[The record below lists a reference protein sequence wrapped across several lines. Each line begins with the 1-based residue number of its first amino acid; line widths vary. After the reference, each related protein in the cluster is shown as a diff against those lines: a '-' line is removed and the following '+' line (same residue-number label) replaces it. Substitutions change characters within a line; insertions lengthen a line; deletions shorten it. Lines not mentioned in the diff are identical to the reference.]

1 MAEKPEDS
9 ILSGDQKLIDE
20 KEELINRLL
29 SLINLAFSQVGKRNE
44 DYLVLQQIHETK
56 MKITRKDLN
65 WSFYDSNDYLINKIL
80 KFVNAINSTKE
91 WNHEDNIGMFTE
103 IRKNMIVLREHNPH
117 WYIDKNSVESHNPF
131 LCHGCR
137 KLKEEKRKKHLK

>member
-1 MAEKPEDS
+1 MAEKLEDS
-9 ILSGDQKLIDE
+9 ILSSDQKLIDE

-29 SLINLAFSQVGKRNE
+29 CLINLTFSQVGKRNE
-44 DYLVLQQIHETK
+44 DHLVLQQIHETK
-56 MKITRKDLN
+56 LKITKIDPS

-80 KFVNAINSTKE
+80 KYVNAIKGNKE
-91 WNHEDNIGMFTE
+91 WNHGDNIETFTE
-103 IRKNMIVLREHNPH
+103 IRKNMVVLKEHNLH

-137 KLKEEKRKKHLK
+137 KLKKEKRNQHLK